1 MTMLDRDK
9 CDLIQQLWEADPE
22 TLAQITEIAVVGSNK
37 MTMLGA
43 KQTLRERLAAG
54 AIAESR
60 GPPQEVEEGSRGEPG
75 AEAAAD
81 ATADAGRLLNLHG
94 RPAFH
99 AA

>member
-43 KQTLRERLAAG
+43 KQTLRERLRLEPLLRVGVPHKKSRRGVGESPALKPPLTLLLMLG
-54 AIAESR
+54 AS
-60 GPPQEVEEGSRGEPG
+60 
-75 AEAAAD
+75 
-81 ATADAGRLLNLHG
+81 
-94 RPAFH
+94 
-99 AA
+99 